1 MKKNTT
7 KKAAKAAP
15 LDFLSIASHQLRAPL
30 TLMKGYLSMILE
42 GEFGAIKDKKLKA
55 AIEAVKQSNERLAH
69 LVENLLEMARLE
81 EGAFTLFREEAD
93 LAAVILSVADEL
105 RSKAKAKGLRLEIS
119 LPKEKIVVSIDR
131 LMMRQLFLNLID
143 NAIKYTAK
151 GGVMLALERRGRK
164 LVASVSDTGP
174 GLLQKGELKRLF
186 QKFSRPNDDPS
197 GQSGFGLGLYI
208 CRLIVEAH
216 GGKIK
221 AELPKG
227 GGLKVSFTI

>member
-1 MKKNTT
+1 
-7 KKAAKAAP
+7 
-15 LDFLSIASHQLRAPL
+15 
-30 TLMKGYLSMILE
+30 
-42 GEFGAIKDKKLKA
+42 
-55 AIEAVKQSNERLAH
+55 
-69 LVENLLEMARLE
+69 
-81 EGAFTLFREEAD
+81 
-93 LAAVILSVADEL
+93 
-105 RSKAKAKGLRLEIS
+105 
-119 LPKEKIVVSIDR
+119 
-131 LMMRQLFLNLID
+131 
-143 NAIKYTAK
+143 
-151 GGVMLALERRGRK
+151 MLALERRGRK